1 MTLVCDSSLLTGNG
15 WPFPVNRLPSAG
27 YLVGGTVRD
36 ALLGRRVAHLDLD
49 FVMPGDAIA
58 TARSIAEDYGIGF
71 VVLDAERGIARV
83 VFRDGTA
90 DFARQV
96 GPTLETDLHRR
107 DFTVNAIAVQP
118 HGGRAIDPF
127 DGQRDLQRR
136 TMRMISPENL
146 REDPLRLLRA
156 YRQCAQLNLLL
167 EEETQQSLRLLAPLL
182 KTVAA
187 ERVMSE
193 IRGLLAAP
201 GGTRWGKAAWEDGI
215 FKHWLPYL
223 APWQLA
229 LADQIDGAIAT
240 LSLRWAALP
249 QGIEQAVAGDVADTK
264 GAQDTGTKKGEKKR
278 NKQKGQSQSP
288 NRMMSARLAADAALE
303 GRGLALLKLA
313 AWLAPSGEQAVQSL
327 QRLKTSRHEQ
337 RIVEGVLNGIQVFT
351 GLGDAQ
357 DGLPLRPRTSP
368 LTITDQFK
376 LFRISH
382 GTFPLVAALAIA
394 AGTPVDYLLEP
405 IERWHHPNDP
415 MVHPQPLLSGR
426 EILQTYGPSE
436 GRSPGPWVGELLN
449 ALALAHAE
457 SKIHT
462 PTQAHSFAQNWLHA
476 HCSPPDTNSPN

>member
-15 WPFPVNRLPSAG
+15 WPFPVDRLPSAG

-127 DGQRDLQRR
+127 DGQQDLQRR

-146 REDPLRLLRA
+146 QEDPLRLLRA
-156 YRQCAQLNLLL
+156 YRQCAQLDLLL

-193 IRGLLAAP
+193 IRALLAAP
-201 GGTRWGKAAWEDGI
+201 GGTRWGKVAWEDGI
-215 FKHWLPYL
+215 FKHWLPHL
-223 APWQLA
+223 APWQLT
-229 LADQIDGAIAT
+229 LADQVDRAIAM
-240 LSLRWAALP
+240 LSPYWAALP
-249 QGIEQAVAGDVADTK
+249 QAIENAVAGDTAHKK
-264 GAQDTGTKKGEKKR
+264 GAQEKGKKKR
-278 NKQKGQSQSP
+278 DKQKNQSQSP
-288 NRMMSARLAADAALE
+288 NAVMSARLASDASIE

-327 QRLKTSRHEQ
+327 QRLKTSRHDQ
-337 RIVEGVLNGIQVFT
+337 RIVEGVLNGMQVFT
-351 GLGDAQ
+351 ELGNYQ
-357 DGLPLRPRTSP
+357 EGLPLRPRTSS
-368 LTITDQFK
+368 LAIADQFK
-376 LFRISH
+376 LFRTSH

-394 AGTPVDYLLEP
+394 AGAPLNSLLEP
-405 IERWHHPNDP
+405 IERWRRPNDP
-415 MVHPQPLLSGR
+415 VVDPQPLLSGR

-436 GRSPGPWVGELLN
+436 GRSPGPWVGELLS

-457 SKIHT
+457 SKIQT
-462 PTQAHSFAQNWLHA
+462 PTQAHSFAQNWIYA
-476 HCSPPDTNSPN
+476 HCPPP